1 MDERVILHCDLNNFF
16 ASVASIGH
24 PELREVPMAV
34 CGSIEERHGIVLA
47 KNYPAKAAGIKTAMT
62 VVEALRLCPHL
73 VMLPPQ
79 YDKYMEF
86 SRKVQEIYARYTDRI
101 EPFGIDECWLD
112 VTGSRRL
119 FGSGEQIAA
128 RLRQEVKEA
137 YDLTISVG
145 VSFCKVMA
153 KLGSD
158 MKKPGATT
166 IITREELPQ
175 TVWPLPVSD
184 LFGIGRKTTEHL
196 HQLGIYTIGQ
206 LATISPEVLQAKF
219 GKVGLQLW
227 QFANG
232 LEYSPVRLWGES
244 DPPKSV
250 SRSTTCKTD
259 LTTLT
264 QVRQVLVG
272 LAEQVSA
279 DLRRHGFYAGKVE
292 VYFRD
297 KNLAWCSRQITLDL
311 PTRLV
316 KPMVDTAMTLLSQ
329 HWSGIPLRSVGI
341 GAGHLIPQT
350 APLQTGLFFDL
361 STIEKKERLESKV
374 DELRAKMGQQAI
386 SRASQLLDP
395 LHVKLGSS
403 FGHVQF

>member
-1 MDERVILHCDLNNFF
+1 MAERIILHCDLNNFF
-16 ASVASIGH
+16 ASVASIRR
-24 PELREVPMAV
+24 PELRQVPMAV

-62 VVEALRLCPHL
+62 VVEALRLCPNL
-73 VMLPPQ
+73 IMMPPQ
-79 YDKYMEF
+79 YDKYMEY
-86 SRKVQEIYARYTDRI
+86 SRKVQEIYAKYTDRI

-158 MKKPGATT
+158 LKKPDATT
-166 IITREELPQ
+166 LILRDDLPKK
-175 TVWPLPVSD
+175 VWPLAVEA
-184 LFGIGRKTTEHL
+184 LFGIGRKTAEHL

-219 GKVGLQLW
+219 GKIGLQLW

-259 LTTLT
+259 LTTPT

-297 KNLAWCSRQITLDL
+297 KNLAWCSRQITPAL

-341 GAGHLIPQT
+341 GAGNLIPQT

-361 STIEKKERLESKV
+361 SAIEKKERLESKV